1 MARTTIAS
9 QIRVRLFDGPHHGR
23 ILLIPANQR
32 MLVLPNP
39 MPAGEMFAPGR
50 TNPAEFSKL
59 REVTYVLR
67 QPRDGGDPYLS
78 YVPETR
84 PSFTIPQP
92 AAVKISYEADRLVS
106 AVTDAGY
113 NYGIGSNG
121 TRSERMVM
129 LRTKQL
135 ELVKYIARLEREAYP
150 SIYQGTSF
158 TL

>member
-84 PSFTIPQP
+84 PSF
-92 AAVKISYEADRLVS
+92 SYEADRLVS